1 MQRTAGPRTADP
13 TFSRAAHPDPS
24 PLRGAPHP
32 DRALLGAPCQGL
44 SFPRDISQVSL
55 PSPLKSP
62 ALRRR
67 ILSRRLLPG
76 DPEIRRENTSTALS
90 LAKPVRFRGSASCR
104 QALSICTYYQKSYV
118 VTGQI
123 GTDFSA
129 CFDSSLPADR
139 FENAR
144 GGKIRIKRIRSQR
157 SRLPWSLP
165 RSLWLKYGLLSTEQP
180 CQG

>member
-1 MQRTAGPRTADP
+1 MHRVRG
-13 TFSRAAHPDPS
+13 FPS
-24 PLRGAPHP
+24 PGTSHKCPFLHLSNHLPCVDESCLGVCFRGTPKSDVRTP
-32 DRALLGAPCQGL
+32 RPLCLLQ
-44 SFPRDISQVSL
+44 SL
-55 PSPLKSP
+55 
-62 ALRRR
+62 
-67 ILSRRLLPG
+67 
-76 DPEIRRENTSTALS
+76 DP
-90 LAKPVRFRGSASCR
+90 VCFRGSASCR

-129 CFDSSLPADR
+129 RFDPSLPADR

-165 RSLWLKYGLLSTEQP
+165 CSLWLKYGLLSTEQP

>member
-1 MQRTAGPRTADP
+1 MWVERSRVDWVVPGEFQAPEMQRTAGPRTADP
-13 TFSRAAHPDPS
+13 VFSRAAHPAPS

-90 LAKPVRFRGSASCR
+90 LAKPGSC
-104 QALSICTYYQKSYV
+104 
-118 VTGQI
+118 
-123 GTDFSA
+123 
-129 CFDSSLPADR
+129 SLPQKRVLSPSSIHLHLLPKVLCCHGANWDR
-139 FENAR
+139 
-144 GGKIRIKRIRSQR
+144 
-157 SRLPWSLP
+157 L
-165 RSLWLKYGLLSTEQP
+165 
-180 CQG
+180 